1 MEGSPPDGTDIAALV
16 SRIRARDEAAARLL
30 VEWLGPQML
39 KIANSYPTL
48 ASEID
53 DTMQDI
59 FFKIFKA
66 LPSWR
71 NDGPLDHWAARI
83 ARHAC
88 LDRLRRQKARPL
100 QNESDLTE
108 AEAAAYAR
116 ATQGESHA
124 NHGESSRAL
133 VERLLSMLAPIDAWL
148 LRQVE
153 LLERDLADVAA
164 EAGWNRGLAHVRL
177 FRARARLK
185 RAYEQLE
192 PDHR

>member
-1 MEGSPPDGTDIAALV
+1 MDGSPPEGIDITSLV
-16 SRIRARDEAAARLL
+16 TRIRARDEAAARAL

-39 KIANSYPTL
+39 KIANAYPTL

-53 DTMQDI
+53 DVMQDI

-71 NDGPLDHWAARI
+71 NDGPLDHWASRL

-108 AEAAAYAR
+108 AEAASYAR
-116 ATQGESHA
+116 AMHGESHA
-124 NHGESSRAL
+124 SQGESSRAL
-133 VERLLSMLAPIDAWL
+133 IERLFSMLAPIDAWL

-153 LLERDLADVAA
+153 LLERDPAEVAA
-164 EAGWNRGLAHVRL
+164 EAGWSRGLVHVRL

-185 RAYEQLE
+185 RAFEQLE
-192 PDHR
+192 PDQR